1 MKPKIVII
9 ILIILCIIFIGL
21 TIYYRN
27 QYTNLKKNY
36 VNGAENIYQVL
47 KKQEDAGIR
56 IEEVE
61 EDGKSWYVVHFK
73 NYYLDSK
80 DDVITVHDSVENF
93 EKDYEVLRKCG
104 IENKVIV
111 PEVSEENY
119 ETRADQIEE
128 IKMLLKIHQ

>member
-1 MKPKIVII
+1 MKQKIVIT

-36 VNGAENIYQVL
+36 VNGAETIYQVL

-80 DDVITVHDSVENF
+80 DDVITVHDDDYNWEN
-93 EKDYEVLRKCG
+93 
-104 IENKVIV
+104 NK
-111 PEVSEENY
+111 
-119 ETRADQIEE
+119 
-128 IKMLLKIHQ
+128 